1 MEMKN
6 FIVHLNTNTNK
17 QKGFAVVTANSIVQA
32 KEIAIQHLC
41 VSEVGSVEELTSV
54 LPLSDTPKYHY
65 WIRQ

>member
-1 MEMKN
+1 MKN

-17 QKGFAVVTANSIVQA
+17 QKDFAVVTANSIVQA
-32 KEIAIQHLC
+32 KEIALQHLC

-65 WIRQ
+65 LIRQ